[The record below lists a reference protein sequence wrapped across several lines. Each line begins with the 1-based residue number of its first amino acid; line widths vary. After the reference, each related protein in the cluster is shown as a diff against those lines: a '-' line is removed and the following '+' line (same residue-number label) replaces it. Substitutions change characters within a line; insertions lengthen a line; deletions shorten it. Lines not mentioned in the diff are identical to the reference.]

1 MTILLGLMK
10 ICFWLIGFIKVVLWR
25 IYLSEQID
33 LTKNNN
39 SKECMFCHYWFFNH
53 DFNFQDY
60 VCNGCHDLLMLC
72 VNISDNAIVTVKG
85 ADYYCII
92 HDNSKSGA
100 INLLKNSVLENRGY
114 IQKCISKKSLLKMK
128 SISIILTICSKQKN

>member
-1 MTILLGLMK
+1 
-10 ICFWLIGFIKVVLWR
+10 
-25 IYLSEQID
+25 
-33 LTKNNN
+33 
-39 SKECMFCHYWFFNH
+39 
-53 DFNFQDY
+53 
-60 VCNGCHDLLMLC
+60 MLC